1 MAEAHGVDPSEVVDA
16 IVAAERV
23 RLDRAVEDGVLTQE
37 EADRRLEELEAHV
50 TDLVNGDL
58 PMPDVGRMPMLGH
71 PGLWGFADGPIAAAA
86 DAIGIGPAELLA
98 EIRDGRTIAD
108 VAADHGVE
116 VSAVVEAVVGSM
128 RDRLDAAVDNGWLTR
143 AEADE
148 IAADLE
154 EQATAIVNG
163 EHGLFPM
170 PGPGWP
176 GGGMF
181 GDGPGMDE
189 RSTTESSGI

>member
-1 MAEAHGVDPSEVVDA
+1 
-16 IVAAERV
+16 
-23 RLDRAVEDGVLTQE
+23 
-37 EADRRLEELEAHV
+37 
-50 TDLVNGDL
+50 
-58 PMPDVGRMPMLGH
+58 
-71 PGLWGFADGPIAAAA
+71 
-86 DAIGIGPAELLA
+86 
-98 EIRDGRTIAD
+98 
-108 VAADHGVE
+108 
-116 VSAVVEAVVGSM
+116 M

-170 PGPGWP
+170 PGPGWS

-181 GDGPGMDE
+181 GGGPGMDE